1 MLKEY
6 DNIKDKIKNLKTW
19 TAHRRFYSIYK
30 IMKWYWNVFWKKNQ
44 LKICNDFINMTEK
57 DICQW
62 LKNRKIND
70 YFNIE
75 INQRE
80 LFSDKNEKVCTTLN

>member
-1 MLKEY
+1 
-6 DNIKDKIKNLKTW
+6 
-19 TAHRRFYSIYK
+19 
-30 IMKWYWNVFWKKNQ
+30 
-44 LKICNDFINMTEK
+44 MTEK

-75 INQRE
+75 INQTE

>member
-1 MLKEY
+1 
-6 DNIKDKIKNLKTW
+6 
-19 TAHRRFYSIYK
+19 
-30 IMKWYWNVFWKKNQ
+30 
-44 LKICNDFINMTEK
+44 MTEK

-80 LFSDKNEKVCTTLN
+80 LFSDKNEKVCTTLNQIEDFLILVFAVTVFISMSAFASLVDISKRIISFTVELNICAITVTIKNY